1 MQIFG
6 EKMYM
11 GNREIFVE
19 NQIDIKGVL
28 MRRSQCSKNCTKMGT
43 YHSNSN
49 APDMLVG
56 VAVPTNEPE
65 YLNIF
70 RSNNVFILP

>member
-19 NQIDIKGVL
+19 NQIDIKGSFDEAFTML
-28 MRRSQCSKNCTKMGT
+28 EKLYQNGNISFELECSRHACGCGRS
-43 YHSNSN
+43 H
-49 APDMLVG
+49 
-56 VAVPTNEPE
+56 E
-65 YLNIF
+65 
-70 RSNNVFILP
+70 